1 MRIIGSDE
9 YGYYS
14 LVLSQCNL
22 VVAFSFGWL
31 NQAQLRYFSKDIN
44 NSYYKDS
51 QRDAFTYSILFSFII
66 LFLLTFSQ
74 AQSIIMYAVSI
85 LTIISIGGFNYLKT
99 FYQVNLRPK
108 TIVKITG
115 VQSILS
121 LVIPLLLI
129 LFLGVKAISVL
140 MGFGLSFFI
149 VIFFLRKK
157 NEISFLSLF
166 KTKKSFL
173 KKNRLLKRWL
183 FYGAPISIWLS
194 AGLALHFLD
203 RFFINLHLAPSDLG
217 VYASLQ
223 EILTRLFSLI
233 LFPLT
238 MAIHPRIMK
247 LWNNSKF
254 FEAKSLILRM
264 ILVMLGI
271 GFIIFM
277 IFWQFNSFIMKIL
290 YLALPQLKNESRSLI
305 LPLLFAGFVWQL
317 SFLTHKMLELK
328 EKTSLMILA
337 IIPSIIINIVG
348 NSFFLPKV
356 GIIATGYT
364 ALFSA
369 LAYCIIT
376 SLYSG
381 IIIMRKAL

>member
-14 LVLSQCNL
+14 FVLSQCNL

-31 NQAQLRYFSKDIN
+31 NQSQLRYFSKDIN
-44 NSYYKDS
+44 SSHYKNS
-51 QRDAFTYSILFSFII
+51 QREAFAYSILFSLII

-74 AQSIIMYAVSI
+74 AQSIIIYALSI

-115 VQSILS
+115 AQSILS
-121 LVIPLLLI
+121 LLIPLLLI
-129 LFLGVKAISVL
+129 LFLGEKAISVL

-149 VIFFLRKK
+149 IIFFMRKK
-157 NEISFLSLF
+157 HGISYINIF
-166 KTKKSFL
+166 KTKKSLF
-173 KKNRLLKRWL
+173 KKNKLLKRWF
-183 FYGAPISIWLS
+183 FYGAPLSIWLS
-194 AGLALHFLD
+194 AGLSLHFLD
-203 RFFINLHLAPSDLG
+203 RFFINFYLAPSDLG
-217 VYASLQ
+217 LYASLQ
-223 EILTRLFSLI
+223 EILTRLFSLT

-264 ILVMLGI
+264 IAVMLGI

-277 IFWQFNSFIMKIL
+277 IFWQFNSFFMRII
-290 YLALPQLKNESRSLI
+290 YLALPQLQNESKSLI
-305 LPLLFAGFVWQL
+305 LPLLFAGFIWQL

-328 EKTSLMILA
+328 ERTSLMILA

-348 NSFFLPKV
+348 NSFFIPKI
-356 GIIATGYT
+356 GIIATAYT

-369 LAYCIIT
+369 LAYCAIT

-381 IIIMRKAL
+381 IIIMRKTF